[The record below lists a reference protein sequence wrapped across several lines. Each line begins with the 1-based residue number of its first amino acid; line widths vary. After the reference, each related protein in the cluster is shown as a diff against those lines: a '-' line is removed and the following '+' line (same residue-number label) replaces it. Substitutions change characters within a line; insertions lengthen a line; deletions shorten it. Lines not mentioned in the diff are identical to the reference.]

1 MNVAGTFPKSITI
14 SFQDEEWVKTLYYED
29 IPLYFCEFHDRGN
42 IFWDLPLNIVP
53 NTTKVKEETDGEVF
67 VKVLVKQK
75 SSKTITTYVG
85 LKNLNSNN
93 SFHALE
99 NVVEESSQ

>member
-1 MNVAGTFPKSITI
+1 M
-14 SFQDEEWVKTLYYED
+14 
-29 IPLYFCEFHDRGN
+29 
-42 IFWDLPLNIVP
+42 
-53 NTTKVKEETDGEVF
+53 EETDGEVF

-75 SSKTITTYVG
+75 YSKTITTYVG
-85 LKNLNSNN
+85 LKNSNSNN